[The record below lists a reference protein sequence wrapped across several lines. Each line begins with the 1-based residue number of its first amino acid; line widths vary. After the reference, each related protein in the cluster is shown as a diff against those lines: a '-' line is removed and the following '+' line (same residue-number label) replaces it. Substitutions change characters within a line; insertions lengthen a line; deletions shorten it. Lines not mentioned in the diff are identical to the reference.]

1 MNHLWSPWR
10 MTYITMN
17 KNETVCILCF
27 VLSLTDGDENL
38 VVHRGELAYVL
49 MNRYPYTSGHLMVV
63 PVEHVSTLGDLT
75 SQARAEIMELTS
87 QALSVL
93 TEVYHPQGFNLGM
106 NLGEAA
112 GAGIAEH
119 LHMHIVPRW
128 VGDTNFMLTTAS
140 TRVLPEAL
148 EDTYLRIKE
157 AWQRFARSGT
167 TEAS

>member
-1 MNHLWSPWR
+1 

-17 KNETVCILCF
+17 KNETTCILCE
-27 VLSLTDGDENL
+27 VLSFTDGDENL
-38 VVHRGELAYVL
+38 IVHRGQLAYVL

-63 PVEHVSTLGDLT
+63 PIKHASTLEELIP
-75 SQARAEIMELTS
+75 QARAEVMELTS

-93 TEVYHPQGFNLGM
+93 NEVYHPQGFNIGM

-128 VGDTNFMLTTAS
+128 IGDTNFMLTTAS

-148 EDTYLRIKE
+148 EDTYQRIKE
-157 AWQRFARSGT
+157 GWQRYTCSGAA
-167 TEAS
+167 EAGI